1 MATTLLD
8 EEFLRKLEQLS
19 LLARKIRSGV
29 SRGENISIHRGASLE
44 FSDYR
49 LYQPGDD
56 FRYLDWNIYSRLN
69 RLFVKVFTA
78 EENLTVHILVDTSRS
93 MAFGNPTKLWYAGR
107 LAAALGYLA
116 VNNLDRVG
124 VSAFADGIE
133 HSLQPVRQTSHVFS
147 IFDYIASL
155 KPSGVTD
162 FNRTLRDYSLRTKR
176 PGLAILITDL
186 LDPGGY
192 TEGLRALLYRR
203 FDIMLIQVMDE
214 DELSPRFKGPFRL
227 IDGETED
234 ETELNVEPE
243 TVAEYQRRLGAF
255 FGEIEEFCLS
265 HDIEYLRTSNR
276 IPFED
281 VVFSYLRRG
290 VFVH

>member
-1 MATTLLD
+1 MATQLLD
-8 EEFLRKLEQLS
+8 EAFLRRLEQLS

-29 SRGENISIHRGASLE
+29 SRGENISINRGASLE

-56 FRYLDWNIYSRLN
+56 FRYLDWNIYRRLN

-78 EENLTVHILVDTSRS
+78 EENLTVHILLDTSRS
-93 MAFGNPTKLWYAGR
+93 MSFGNPGKLWYGGR

-124 VSAFADGIE
+124 ISAFADGVE
-133 HSLQPVRQTSHVFS
+133 HSLPPVRQMSHVFS
-147 IFDYIASL
+147 IFDYIQGL
-155 KPSGVTD
+155 EPSGTTD
-162 FNRTLRDYSLRTKR
+162 FNRTLRDYSLRTRR

-186 LDPGGY
+186 LDPSGY
-192 TEGLRALLYRR
+192 VEGLQALLYRK
-203 FDIMLIQVMDE
+203 FDIMLIQVLDE
-214 DELSPRFKGPFRL
+214 EEIDPRFKGAFRL
-227 IDGETED
+227 IDGETDD
-234 ETELNVEPE
+234 ETELNVEPD
-243 TVAEYQRRLGAF
+243 TIAEYQRRLSSF
-255 FGEIEEFCLS
+255 FAEVEEFCLG
-265 HDIEYLRTSNR
+265 HDIEYLRTSTR

>member
-1 MATTLLD
+1 MAAPLLD
-8 EEFLRKLEQLS
+8 EEFLRKLEKLS
-19 LLARKIRSGV
+19 LLARKVRSGP
-29 SRGENISIHRGASLE
+29 SRGENISINRGASLE

-78 EENLTVHILVDTSRS
+78 EENLTVHILIDTSRS
-93 MAFGNPTKLWYAGR
+93 MSFGNPSKLSYGGR

-124 VSAFADGIE
+124 VSAFAEGVE
-133 HSLQPVRQTSHVFS
+133 HSLPPVRRTSHAFT

-155 KPSGVTD
+155 KPSGRTD
-162 FNRTLRDYSLRTKR
+162 FSRTLRDYSLRTR
-176 PGLAILITDL
+176 RAGLAILITDL

-192 TEGLRALLYRR
+192 EEGLRALLYRR

-214 DELSPRFKGPFRL
+214 DELEPRFKGPLRL
-227 IDGETED
+227 IDGETEE
-234 ETELNVEPE
+234 ETELNVEPD
-243 TVAEYQRRLGAF
+243 TVTEYQNRLAGF
-255 FGEIEEFCLS
+255 FGRIEEFCLD
-265 HDIEYLRTSNR
+265 HDIEYLRTSTR

-290 VFVH
+290 VFVR

>member
-1 MATTLLD
+1 MAAPLLD

-19 LLARKIRSGV
+19 LLARKIRTGL
-29 SRGENISIHRGASLE
+29 SRGENISINRGASLE

-78 EENLTVHILVDTSRS
+78 EENLTVHILLDSSRS
-93 MAFGNPTKLWYAGR
+93 MAFGDPSKLWYASR

-124 VSAFADGIE
+124 VSAFAEGIE
-133 HSLQPVRQTSHVFS
+133 HSLQPVRRTSHVFT
-147 IFDYIASL
+147 IFDYLSAL
-155 KPSGVTD
+155 KPSGRTD

-186 LDPGGY
+186 LDPNGY
-192 TEGLRALLYRR
+192 MEGLRALLYRR

-214 DELSPRFKGPFRL
+214 EELDPRFKGPFRL

-234 ETELNVEPE
+234 ETELTVEPD
-243 TVAEYQRRLGAF
+243 TLAQYKARLGAF

-265 HDIEYLRTSNR
+265 HDIEYLRTSTR

-281 VVFSYLRRG
+281 VIFSYLRRG

>member
-1 MATTLLD
+1 MANALLD
-8 EEFLRKLEQLS
+8 ETFLRKLEQLS

-29 SRGENISIHRGASLE
+29 SRGENISINRGASLE

-78 EENLTVHILVDTSRS
+78 EENLTVHILLDTSRS
-93 MAFGNPTKLWYAGR
+93 MAFGNPTKLWYGGR

-124 VSAFADGIE
+124 VSAFAEGIE

-155 KPSGVTD
+155 KPSGRTD
-162 FNRTLRDYSLRTKR
+162 FNRTLRDYSLQTKR

-192 TEGLRALLYRR
+192 MEGLRALLYRR

-214 DELSPRFKGPFRL
+214 DELNPRFKGPFRL

-234 ETELNVEPE
+234 ETELNVEPD
-243 TVAEYQRRLGAF
+243 TVADYQQRLAEF
-255 FGEIEEFCLS
+255 FGEIEQFCLS
-265 HDIEYLRTSNR
+265 HDIEYLRTSTR

>member
-1 MATTLLD
+1 MAAPLLD
-8 EEFLRKLEQLS
+8 ETFLRRLEQLS
-19 LLARKIRSGV
+19 LLARKVRSGV
-29 SRGENISIHRGASLE
+29 SRGENISIHHGASLE

-56 FRYLDWNIYSRLN
+56 FRYLDWNIYRRLN

-78 EENLTVHILVDTSRS
+78 EENLTVHILLDTSRS
-93 MAFGNPTKLWYAGR
+93 MSFGDPSKLWYGGR

-124 VSAFADGIE
+124 VSAFAEGIE

-155 KPSGVTD
+155 KPAGRTD
-162 FNRTLRDYSLRTKR
+162 FNRTLRDYSLQTKR

-192 TEGLRALLYRR
+192 MEGLRALLYRR

-214 DELSPRFKGPFRL
+214 EELDPRFKGPFRL
-227 IDGETED
+227 IDGETDE

-265 HDIEYLRTSNR
+265 HDIEYLRTSTR
-276 IPFED
+276 VPFED

>member
-1 MATTLLD
+1 VAAPLLD
-8 EEFLRKLEQLS
+8 EAFLRKLEQLS

-29 SRGENISIHRGASLE
+29 SRGDNISINRGASLE

-49 LYQPGDD
+49 LYQAGDD
-56 FRYLDWNIYSRLN
+56 FRYIDWSIYSRLD

-78 EENLTVHILVDTSRS
+78 EENLTVHILLDTSRS
-93 MAFGNPTKLWYAGR
+93 MSFGRPTKLWYGGR

-133 HSLQPVRQTSHVFS
+133 HSLQPVRRTSHVFS

-155 KPSGVTD
+155 EPSGTTD
-162 FNRTLRDYSLRTKR
+162 FNRALRDYSLQTKR
-176 PGLAILITDL
+176 PGLAILISDL
-186 LDPGGY
+186 LDPTGY
-192 TEGLRALLYRR
+192 EEGLRALLYRR
-203 FDIMLIQVMDE
+203 FDIMLIQVLDE
-214 DELSPRFKGPFRL
+214 EELDPSLRGPLRL
-227 IDGETED
+227 IDGETEA

-243 TVAEYQRRLGAF
+243 TMAEYKERLGAF
-255 FGEIEEFCLS
+255 FGGIEEFCLS
-265 HDIEYLRTSNR
+265 HDIEYLRTSTR